1 MSLDNRFRIG
11 ELTQSGSRAVVS
23 QDTTSKSH
31 TFISDSKT
39 IVLGEEDGG
48 NAPYTHVKGDRDGE
62 LTAYVEKPAYK
73 EDQLKKAVDT
83 VIDELVLPPKK
94 DQPDVVP
101 REVYDELEDKFQQ
114 ALTDL
119 ENAQLRISELEADL
133 ATERAISKAL
143 QMENDSLK
151 VQKAIVD
158 NQFQQSIDRY
168 RDVTAKLTTAVLK
181 GTKEANQRVR
191 LNAEAEGLIAQKDGL
206 RQQLLSLRRIIVGLT
221 DAAKV
226 TQEQMLI
233 QQENAKAQAALAKEL
248 ADQQKASLEAQQEA
262 LESQLSGQAAETQ
275 AAAAGMISLSDS
287 QSYYKVKKITSPT
300 APEDLSWTTS
310 ARTRKPGKTG
320 TLVVQNLKDTGAKII
335 KVEISFPGMT
345 WFSSYGPLGFDT
357 DNGPP
362 KKTKA
367 ISVEQGAT
375 KEITLYFNKKI
386 GGTNKPEPNKWEWW
400 SGDSKK
406 DYRDPFKFKFTYD
419 DGTTASTDNLNYYIR
434 KNKE

>member
-119 ENAQLRISELEADL
+119 ENAQLRISELEGEVARL
-133 ATERAISKAL
+133 TAESKAL
-143 QMENDSLK
+143 QIENDSLK
-151 VQKAIVD
+151 VRFAIVD

-206 RQQLLSLRRIIVGLT
+206 RQQLLSLRQTIVGLT
-221 DAAKV
+221 KANDATAASLEAQRK
-226 TQEQMLI
+226 
-233 QQENAKAQAALAKEL
+233 NAAAQAALAKEL
-248 ADQQKASLEAQQEA
+248 ADQQKASLEAQQDA

-275 AAAAGMISLSDS
+275 AAAAGMTQLSDN
-287 QSYYKVKKITSPT
+287 QSYYKIKQLDPANV
-300 APEDLSWTTS
+300 PEDLYWATK
-310 ARTRKPGKTG
+310 ANNGRVPGKAG
-320 TLVVQNLKDTGAKII
+320 TLVVQNLKDTGAKIT
-335 KVEISFPGMT
+335 KVEVSFPGMG
-345 WFSSYGPLGFDT
+345 WFGKYGPMGFDT
-357 DNGPP
+357 DDGPP

-367 ISVEQGAT
+367 ISVDKGAT

-386 GGTNKPEPNKWEWW
+386 GGRNQPEPDGGGWGN
-400 SGDSKK
+400 SAK

-419 DGTTASTDNLNYYIR
+419 DGTTASTDQLNYRIR
-434 KNKE
+434 KNKG

>member
-73 EDQLKKAVDT
+73 EDQLKKAVAT
-83 VIDELVLPPKK
+83 IIDELVLPPKK

-119 ENAQLRISELEADL
+119 ENAQLRISELEGEVARL
-133 ATERAISKAL
+133 TAESKAL
-143 QMENDSLK
+143 QIENDSLK
-151 VQKAIVD
+151 VRFAIVD
-158 NQFQQSIDRY
+158 NQFEQSIDRY
-168 RDVTAKLTTAVLK
+168 RDITAKLTTAVLK

-206 RQQLLSLRRIIVGLT
+206 RQQLLILRGIIVGLT

-226 TQEQMLI
+226 TQEQMII
-233 QQENAKAQAALAKEL
+233 QQKNAKAQADLAKEL
-248 ADQQKASLEAQQEA
+248 ADQQRESLQAQQDA

-275 AAAAGMISLSDS
+275 AAAAGMIQLSDN
-287 QSYYKVKKITSPT
+287 QSYYKIKQLDPANV
-300 APEDLSWTTS
+300 PEDIYWATK
-310 ARTRKPGKTG
+310 ANNGRVPGKAG
-320 TLVVQNLKDTGAKII
+320 TLVVQNLKDTGAKIT
-335 KVEISFPGMT
+335 KVEVSFPGMG
-345 WFSSYGPLGFDT
+345 WFGQYGPMGFDT
-357 DNGPP
+357 DDGPP

-367 ISVEQGAT
+367 ISVEKGAT

-386 GGTNKPEPNKWEWW
+386 GGRNQPEPDGGGWGN
-400 SGDSKK
+400 SAK

-419 DGTTASTDNLNYYIR
+419 DGTTASTDQLNYRIR
-434 KNKE
+434 KNKG

>member
-83 VIDELVLPPKK
+83 IIDELVLPPKK

-101 REVYDELEDKFQQ
+101 REVYDELEDKFQE
-114 ALTDL
+114 ALLTIDNL
-119 ENAQLRISELEADL
+119 NAQILVLNGEVARLTAE
-133 ATERAISKAL
+133 SKAL
-143 QMENDSLK
+143 QIENDSLK

-226 TQEQMLI
+226 TQAQMEI
-233 QQENAKAQAALAKEL
+233 QQKNAKAQADLAKEL
-248 ADQQKASLEAQQEA
+248 ADQQKAALEAQQDA

-310 ARTRKPGKTG
+310 AGTRQPGKTG

-386 GGTNKPEPNKWEWW
+386 GGRNQPEPNKGGWGN
-400 SGDSKK
+400 SAK

-434 KNKE
+434 KNKG

>member
-83 VIDELVLPPKK
+83 IIDELVLPPKK

-119 ENAQLRISELEADL
+119 ENAQLRISELEGEVARL
-133 ATERAISKAL
+133 TAESKAL
-143 QMENDSLK
+143 QIENDSLK
-151 VQKAIVD
+151 VRFAIVD

-206 RQQLLSLRRIIVGLT
+206 RQQLLTLRQTIVGLT
-221 DAAKV
+221 KANEATAASLEAQRK
-226 TQEQMLI
+226 
-233 QQENAKAQAALAKEL
+233 NAAAQAALAKEL

-275 AAAAGMISLSDS
+275 AAAAGMTQLSDN
-287 QSYYKVKKITSPT
+287 QSYYKVKKITNPT
-300 APEDLSWTTS
+300 APEDLFWSTAG
-310 ARTRKPGKTG
+310 ARRYPGKTG

-335 KVEISFPGMT
+335 KVEVSFPGMT
-345 WFSSYGPLGFDT
+345 WFAKYGPMGFDT

-362 KKTKA
+362 KKRKA
-367 ISVEQGAT
+367 ISVEKGAT
-375 KEITLYFNKKI
+375 KEITLYFNKLM
-386 GGTNKPEPNKWEWW
+386 GGRNRPEPRKKYT
-400 SGDSKK
+400 GDGAT

-419 DGTTASTDNLNYYIR
+419 DGTTASTENLNYRIR
-434 KNKE
+434 KNRG